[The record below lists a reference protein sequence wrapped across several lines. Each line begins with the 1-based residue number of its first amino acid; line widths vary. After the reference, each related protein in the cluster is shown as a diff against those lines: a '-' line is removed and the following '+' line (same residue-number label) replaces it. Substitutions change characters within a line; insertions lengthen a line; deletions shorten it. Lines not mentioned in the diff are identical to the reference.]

1 MACRLD
7 PRAVKVTREYR
18 DKEAALESLVNLTC
32 DVYGIPDREEVIRS
46 IIERESK
53 LSTGMGLSVAVPHSR
68 FDAIEDILIS
78 VLLIPEGIDYNAV
91 DGRPVKLVVMILS
104 SPRDVGSYLALL
116 SSLAQ
121 AVSDDDTRSAILSSK
136 DAGELYKH
144 IRSAISSCIHP

>member
-7 PRAVKVTREYR
+7 PRAVMVTGEYR

-32 DVYGIPDREEVIRS
+32 DVYDIPDHEEVIRS

-53 LSTGMGLSVAVPHSR
+53 LSTGMGLGVAVPHSR
-68 FDAIEDILIS
+68 FDAIEDIIIS

-91 DGRPVKLVVMILS
+91 DGRPVKLMVMILS
-104 SPRDVGSYLALL
+104 SPRDVGGYLAFL

-121 AVSDDDTRSAILSSK
+121 AVSDDDTRSTILSVK
-136 DAGELYKH
+136 DAGELYQR
-144 IRSAISSCIHP
+144 ILPVLSSCIHS